1 MKILWRFLRA
11 NKRLFFC
18 TIFFLLLQT
27 VSILL
32 IPFFTEEIVD
42 HGIAANNIDVVAA
55 ISAKMLAASLA
66 GALASTVCTYLT
78 AKLASRLGAD
88 IREKLYLHIQ
98 NFTLE
103 EQKRYGPAALATRG
117 SGDVANVQQVLAM
130 LIQMILP
137 GPLLGVVAVVMTWGV
152 SMELSIVV
160 AVAVAAFFFLVAL
173 VFYRSIHNMQA
184 IQERIDRMV
193 AKLRE
198 VFVGV
203 KIIRAFDNS
212 EYEERRTDE
221 TFEAHARNMIAINR
235 RFAYISP
242 AAFLILGLVMAAILW
257 FGSFEVTRGAVQIGA
272 VTAVIEY
279 VTLALLQLLAGAL
292 VTVMIPRAVASLGRI
307 QKLLDQQTTLTDAAL
322 IRDGA
327 YDADAEWLVQFDNVT
342 FQYPGAEKAVLDG
355 VSFGCKRGQT
365 VAVIGATASGKST
378 VAKVLMRFD
387 DIQSGSIR
395 LGGVNIRKLSQ
406 QFLREHI
413 SYVPQTAFLFSGTVR
428 ENLKY
433 AGAQITDEQM
443 RRAAEIA
450 QADGFITAL
459 PQGYDSPVARGGT
472 NFSGGQ
478 KQRLCIARA
487 LAKRADVYVFD
498 DSFSALDN
506 RTDAMVRRAIRENLR
521 DVAVIIIAQKLSSI
535 RDADEIIVLDKGQ
548 IVGRGTHEELLAGNA
563 VYQEFAHSQQMEGRE
578 QA

>member
-1 MKILWRFLRA
+1 MRILLKFLRG
-11 NKRLFFC
+11 NKRLFFF
-18 TIFFLLLQT
+18 TLFFLLLQT
-27 VSILL
+27 ICILL

-42 HGIAANNIDVVAA
+42 HGIASGNIDTVLSIAL
-55 ISAKMLAASLA
+55 KMIVSSII
-66 GALASTVCTYLT
+66 GVIVSITCTYLT
-78 AKLASRLGAD
+78 AKLSSKLGAS
-88 IREKLYLHIQ
+88 IREKLYTHIQ
-98 NFTLE
+98 GFTLE
-103 EQKRYGPAALATRG
+103 EQKAYGPAALATRG
-117 SGDVANVQQVLAM
+117 SGDVANVQQVLVM

-137 GPLLGVVAVVMTWGV
+137 GPFIGIVAVIMTWGV
-152 SMELSIVV
+152 SRELALIV
-160 AVAVAAFFFLVAL
+160 AITILLFFGTV
-173 VFYRSIHNMQA
+173 VFVFWKSLDNMKA

-212 EYEERRTDE
+212 AYEEERTND
-221 TFEAHARNMIAINR
+221 TFVAHANNIIAINR
-235 RFAYISP
+235 RFAFISP
-242 AAFLILGLVMAAILW
+242 TAFLFLGVVMAAILW
-257 FGSFEVTRGAVQIGA
+257 FGSFEVTTGAVKIGA

-279 VTLALLQLLAGAL
+279 VTLALLQLLSGAL
-292 VTVMIPRAVASLGRI
+292 VTVMIPRAVASLTRV
-307 QKLLDQQTTLTDAAL
+307 QKVLDQQTSLTD
-322 IRDGA
+322 REYVKDTQYNGNTQ
-327 YDADAEWLVQFDNVT
+327 ELVQFDNVT

-355 VSFGCKRGQT
+355 ISFSVKRGQT

-378 VAKVLMRFD
+378 VAKILLRFD

-406 QFLREHI
+406 KFLRDKI

-433 AGAQITDEQM
+433 ASSDISDEQM
-443 RRAAEIA
+443 IQAAKIA
-450 QADGFITAL
+450 QADGFVSAL
-459 PQGYDSPVARGGT
+459 KEGYDSVVARGGT

-487 LAKRADVYVFD
+487 LAKRADAYVFD

-506 RTDAMVRRAIRENLR
+506 RTDAMVRKAIKENLH

-535 RDADEIIVLDKGQ
+535 LDADEIIVLDKGR
-548 IVGRGTHEELLAGNA
+548 IVGKGTHEELLETNA
-563 VYQEFAHSQQMEGRE
+563 IYKEFAVSQQIVEGRS
-578 QA
+578 

>member
-1 MKILWRFLRA
+1 MRILLKFLRG
-11 NKRLFFC
+11 NKRLFFF
-18 TIFFLLLQT
+18 TLFFLLLQT
-27 VSILL
+27 ICILL

-42 HGIAANNIDVVAA
+42 HGIASGNIDTVLSIAL
-55 ISAKMLAASLA
+55 KMIVSSII
-66 GALASTVCTYLT
+66 GVIVSITCTYLT
-78 AKLASRLGAD
+78 AKLSSKLGAS
-88 IREKLYLHIQ
+88 IREKLYTHIQ
-98 NFTLE
+98 GFTLE
-103 EQKRYGPAALATRG
+103 EQKAYGPAALATRG
-117 SGDVANVQQVLAM
+117 SGDVANVQQVLVM

-137 GPLLGVVAVVMTWGV
+137 GPFIGIVAVIMTWGV
-152 SMELSIVV
+152 SRELALIV
-160 AVAVAAFFFLVAL
+160 AITILLFFGTV
-173 VFYRSIHNMQA
+173 VFVLWKSLDNMKA

-212 EYEERRTDE
+212 AYEEERTND
-221 TFEAHARNMIAINR
+221 TFVAHANNIIAINR
-235 RFAYISP
+235 RFAFISP
-242 AAFLILGLVMAAILW
+242 TAFLFLGVVMAAILW
-257 FGSFEVTRGAVQIGA
+257 FGSFEVTTGAVKIGA

-279 VTLALLQLLAGAL
+279 VTLALLQLLSGAL
-292 VTVMIPRAVASLGRI
+292 VTVMIPRAVASLTRV
-307 QKLLDQQTTLTDAAL
+307 QKVLDQQTSLTD
-322 IRDGA
+322 REYVKDTQYNGNTQ
-327 YDADAEWLVQFDNVT
+327 ELVQFDNVT

-355 VSFGCKRGQT
+355 ISFSVKRGQT

-378 VAKVLMRFD
+378 VAKILLRFD

-406 QFLREHI
+406 KFLRDKI

-433 AGAQITDEQM
+433 ASSDISDEQM
-443 RRAAEIA
+443 IQAAKIA
-450 QADGFITAL
+450 QADGFVSAL
-459 PQGYDSPVARGGT
+459 KEGYDSVVARGGT

-506 RTDAMVRRAIRENLR
+506 RTDAMVRKAIKENLH

-535 RDADEIIVLDKGQ
+535 LDADEIIVLDKGR
-548 IVGRGTHEELLAGNA
+548 IVGKGTHEELLETNA
-563 VYQEFAHSQQMEGRE
+563 IYKEFAVSQQIVEGRS
-578 QA
+578 

>member
-1 MKILWRFLRA
+1 MRILLKFLRG
-11 NKRLFFC
+11 NKRLFFF
-18 TIFFLLLQT
+18 TLFFLLLQT
-27 VSILL
+27 ICILL

-42 HGIAANNIDVVAA
+42 HGIASGNIDTVLSIAL
-55 ISAKMLAASLA
+55 KMIVSSII
-66 GALASTVCTYLT
+66 GVIVSITCTYLT
-78 AKLASRLGAD
+78 AKLSSKLGAS
-88 IREKLYLHIQ
+88 IREKLYTHIQ
-98 NFTLE
+98 GFTLE
-103 EQKRYGPAALATRG
+103 EQKAYGPAALATRG
-117 SGDVANVQQVLAM
+117 SGDVANVQQVLVM

-137 GPLLGVVAVVMTWGV
+137 GPFIGIVAVIMTWGV
-152 SMELSIVV
+152 SRELALIV
-160 AVAVAAFFFLVAL
+160 AITILLFFGTV
-173 VFYRSIHNMQA
+173 VFVFWKSLDNMKA

-212 EYEERRTDE
+212 AYEEERTND
-221 TFEAHARNMIAINR
+221 TFVAHANNIIAINR
-235 RFAYISP
+235 RFAFISP
-242 AAFLILGLVMAAILW
+242 TAFLFLGVVMAAILW
-257 FGSFEVTRGAVQIGA
+257 FGSFEVTTGAVKIGA

-279 VTLALLQLLAGAL
+279 VTLALLQLLSGAL
-292 VTVMIPRAVASLGRI
+292 VTVMIPRAVASLTRV
-307 QKLLDQQTTLTDAAL
+307 QKVLDQQTSLTD
-322 IRDGA
+322 REYVKDTQYNGNTQ
-327 YDADAEWLVQFDNVT
+327 ELVQFDNVT

-355 VSFGCKRGQT
+355 ISFSVKRGQT

-378 VAKVLMRFD
+378 VAKILLRFD

-406 QFLREHI
+406 KFLRDKI

-433 AGAQITDEQM
+433 ASSDISDEQM
-443 RRAAEIA
+443 IQAAKIA
-450 QADGFITAL
+450 QADGFVSAL
-459 PQGYDSPVARGGT
+459 KEGYDSVVARGGT

-506 RTDAMVRRAIRENLR
+506 RTDAMVRKAIKENLH

-535 RDADEIIVLDKGQ
+535 LDADEIIVLDKGR
-548 IVGRGTHEELLAGNA
+548 IVGKGTHEELLETNA
-563 VYQEFAHSQQMEGRE
+563 IYKEFAVSQQIVEGRS
-578 QA
+578 

>member
-1 MKILWRFLRA
+1 MRILLKFLRG
-11 NKRLFFC
+11 NKRLFFF
-18 TIFFLLLQT
+18 TLFFLLLQT
-27 VSILL
+27 ICILL

-42 HGIAANNIDVVAA
+42 HGIASGNIDTVLSIAM
-55 ISAKMLAASLA
+55 KMIVSSVI
-66 GALASTVCTYLT
+66 GVIVSITCTYLT
-78 AKLASRLGAD
+78 AKLSSKLGAS
-88 IREKLYLHIQ
+88 IREKLYTHIQ
-98 NFTLE
+98 SFTLE
-103 EQKRYGPAALATRG
+103 EQKAYGPAALATRG
-117 SGDVANVQQVLAM
+117 SGDVANVQQVLVM

-137 GPLLGVVAVVMTWGV
+137 GPFIGIVAVIMTWGV
-152 SMELSIVV
+152 SKELALIV
-160 AVAVAAFFFLVAL
+160 AITILLFFGTV
-173 VFYRSIHNMQA
+173 VFVFWKSLDNMKA

-212 EYEERRTDE
+212 AYEEERTND
-221 TFEAHARNMIAINR
+221 TFVAHANNIIAINR
-235 RFAYISP
+235 RFAFISP
-242 AAFLILGLVMAAILW
+242 TAFLFLGVVMAAILW
-257 FGSFEVTRGAVQIGA
+257 FGSFEVTTGAVKIGA

-279 VTLALLQLLAGAL
+279 VTLALLQLLSGAL
-292 VTVMIPRAVASLGRI
+292 VTVMIPRAVASLTRV
-307 QKLLDQQTTLTDAAL
+307 QKVLDQQTSLTD
-322 IRDGA
+322 REYVKDSQYNGNT
-327 YDADAEWLVQFDNVT
+327 EELVQFDNVT

-355 VSFGCKRGQT
+355 ISFSVKRGQT

-378 VAKVLMRFD
+378 VAKILLRFD

-406 QFLREHI
+406 KFLRDKI

-433 AGAQITDEQM
+433 ASSDISDEQM
-443 RRAAEIA
+443 IQAAKIA
-450 QADGFITAL
+450 QADGFVSAL
-459 PQGYDSPVARGGT
+459 KEGYDSVVARGGT

-506 RTDAMVRRAIRENLR
+506 RTDAMVRKAIKENLH

-535 RDADEIIVLDKGQ
+535 LDADEIIVLDKGR
-548 IVGRGTHEELLAGNA
+548 IVGKGTHEELLETNA
-563 VYQEFAHSQQMEGRE
+563 IYKEFAVSQQIVEGRS
-578 QA
+578 

>member
-1 MKILWRFLRA
+1 MKILLKFLRR
-11 NKRLFFC
+11 NKRLFFF
-18 TIFFLLLQT
+18 TLFFLLLQT
-27 VSILL
+27 ICVLL

-42 HGIAANNIDVVAA
+42 HGIASGNIDTVLSIAL
-55 ISAKMLAASLA
+55 KMMVSSVI
-66 GALASTVCTYLT
+66 GVIVSITCTYLT
-78 AKLASRLGAD
+78 AKLSSKLGAS
-88 IREKLYLHIQ
+88 IREKLYTHIQ
-98 NFTLE
+98 GFTLE
-103 EQKRYGPAALATRG
+103 EQKQYGPAALATRG
-117 SGDVANVQQVLAM
+117 SGDVANVQQVLVM

-137 GPLLGVVAVVMTWGV
+137 GPFIGIVAVIMTWGV
-152 SMELSIVV
+152 SKELALI
-160 AVAVAAFFFLVAL
+160 VAL
-173 VFYRSIHNMQA
+173 TILLFFGTVVFVFWKSLDNMKA

-212 EYEERRTDE
+212 AYEEERTND
-221 TFEAHARNMIAINR
+221 TFVAHANNIIAINR
-235 RFAYISP
+235 RFAFISP
-242 AAFLILGLVMAAILW
+242 TAFLFLGVVMAAILW
-257 FGSFEVTRGAVQIGA
+257 FGSFEVTTGAVKIGA

-279 VTLALLQLLAGAL
+279 VTLALLQLLSGAL
-292 VTVMIPRAVASLGRI
+292 VTVMIPRAVASLTRV
-307 QKLLDQQTTLTDAAL
+307 QKVLDQQTSLTD
-322 IRDGA
+322 REHVKDEQ
-327 YDADAEWLVQFDNVT
+327 YDKNTEELVQFDNVT

-355 VSFGCKRGQT
+355 ISFSVKKGQT

-378 VAKVLMRFD
+378 VAKILLRFD

-406 QFLREHI
+406 KFLRDKI

-433 AGAQITDEQM
+433 AGSDISDEQM
-443 RRAAEIA
+443 IQAAKIA
-450 QADGFITAL
+450 QADGFVSAL
-459 PQGYDSPVARGGT
+459 KEGYDSVVARGGT

-487 LAKRADVYVFD
+487 LAKQADVYVFD

-506 RTDAMVRRAIRENLR
+506 RTDAMVRKAIKENLH

-535 RDADEIIVLDKGQ
+535 LDADEIIVLDKGR
-548 IVGRGTHEELLAGNA
+548 IVGRGTHEELLKTNA
-563 VYQEFAHSQQMEGRE
+563 IYKEFAVSQQIVEGRS
-578 QA
+578 

>member
-1 MKILWRFLRA
+1 MRILLKFLRG
-11 NKRLFFC
+11 NKRLFFF
-18 TIFFLLLQT
+18 TLFFLLLQT
-27 VSILL
+27 ICILL

-42 HGIAANNIDVVAA
+42 HGIASGSIDTVLSIAL
-55 ISAKMLAASLA
+55 KMIVSSII
-66 GALASTVCTYLT
+66 GVIVSITCTYLT
-78 AKLASRLGAD
+78 AKLSSKLGAS
-88 IREKLYLHIQ
+88 IREKLYTHIQ
-98 NFTLE
+98 GFTLE
-103 EQKRYGPAALATRG
+103 EQKAYGPAALATRG
-117 SGDVANVQQVLAM
+117 SGDVANVQQVLVM

-137 GPLLGVVAVVMTWGV
+137 GPFIGIVAVIMTWGV
-152 SMELSIVV
+152 SRELALIV
-160 AVAVAAFFFLVAL
+160 AITILLFFGTV
-173 VFYRSIHNMQA
+173 VFVFWKSLDNMKA

-212 EYEERRTDE
+212 AYEEERTND
-221 TFEAHARNMIAINR
+221 TFVAHANNIIAINR
-235 RFAYISP
+235 RFAFISP
-242 AAFLILGLVMAAILW
+242 TAFLFLGVVMAAILW
-257 FGSFEVTRGAVQIGA
+257 FGSFEVTTGAVKIGA

-279 VTLALLQLLAGAL
+279 VTLALLQLLSGAL
-292 VTVMIPRAVASLGRI
+292 VTVMIPRAVASLTRV
-307 QKLLDQQTTLTDAAL
+307 QKVLDQQTSLTD
-322 IRDGA
+322 REHTKDEQ
-327 YDADAEWLVQFDNVT
+327 YDEKAEELVRFDNVT

-355 VSFGCKRGQT
+355 ISFSVKRGQT

-378 VAKVLMRFD
+378 VAKILLRFD

-406 QFLREHI
+406 KFLRDKI

-433 AGAQITDEQM
+433 ADSDISDEQM
-443 RRAAEIA
+443 IQAAKIA
-450 QADGFITAL
+450 QADGFVSAL
-459 PQGYDSPVARGGT
+459 KEGYDSVVARGGT

-506 RTDAMVRRAIRENLR
+506 RTDAMVRKAIKENLH

-535 RDADEIIVLDKGQ
+535 LDADEIIVLDKGR
-548 IVGRGTHEELLAGNA
+548 IVGKGTHEELLKTNA
-563 VYQEFAHSQQMEGRE
+563 IYKEFAVSQQIVEGRS
-578 QA
+578 

>member
-1 MKILWRFLRA
+1 MRILLKFLRG
-11 NKRLFFC
+11 NKRLFFF
-18 TIFFLLLQT
+18 TLFFLLLQT
-27 VSILL
+27 ICILL

-42 HGIAANNIDVVAA
+42 HGIASGNIDTVLSIAL
-55 ISAKMLAASLA
+55 KMIVSSII
-66 GALASTVCTYLT
+66 GVIVSITCTYLT
-78 AKLASRLGAD
+78 AKLSSKLGAS
-88 IREKLYLHIQ
+88 IREKLYTHIQ
-98 NFTLE
+98 GFTLE
-103 EQKRYGPAALATRG
+103 EQKAYGPAALATRG
-117 SGDVANVQQVLAM
+117 SGDVANVQQVLVM

-137 GPLLGVVAVVMTWGV
+137 GPFIGIVAVIMTWGV
-152 SMELSIVV
+152 SRELALIV
-160 AVAVAAFFFLVAL
+160 AITILLFFGTV
-173 VFYRSIHNMQA
+173 VFVFWKSLDNMKA

-212 EYEERRTDE
+212 AYEDERTND
-221 TFEAHARNMIAINR
+221 TFVAHANNIIAINR
-235 RFAYISP
+235 RFAFISP
-242 AAFLILGLVMAAILW
+242 TAFLFLGVVMAAILW
-257 FGSFEVTRGAVQIGA
+257 FGSFEVTTGAVKIGA

-279 VTLALLQLLAGAL
+279 VTLALLQLLSGAL
-292 VTVMIPRAVASLGRI
+292 VTVMIPRAVASLTRV
-307 QKLLDQQTTLTDAAL
+307 QKVLDQQTSLTD
-322 IRDGA
+322 REHTKDEQ
-327 YDADAEWLVQFDNVT
+327 YNEKAEELVQFDNVT

-355 VSFGCKRGQT
+355 ISFSAKRGQT

-378 VAKVLMRFD
+378 VAKILLRFD

-406 QFLREHI
+406 KFLRDKI

-433 AGAQITDEQM
+433 ADSDISDEQM
-443 RRAAEIA
+443 IQAAKIA
-450 QADGFITAL
+450 QADGFVSAL
-459 PQGYDSPVARGGT
+459 KEGYDSVVARGGT

-506 RTDAMVRRAIRENLR
+506 RTDAMVRKAIKENLH

-535 RDADEIIVLDKGQ
+535 LDADEIIVLDKGR
-548 IVGRGTHEELLAGNA
+548 IVGKGTHEELLETNA
-563 VYQEFAHSQQMEGRE
+563 IYKEFAVSQQIVEGRS
-578 QA
+578 